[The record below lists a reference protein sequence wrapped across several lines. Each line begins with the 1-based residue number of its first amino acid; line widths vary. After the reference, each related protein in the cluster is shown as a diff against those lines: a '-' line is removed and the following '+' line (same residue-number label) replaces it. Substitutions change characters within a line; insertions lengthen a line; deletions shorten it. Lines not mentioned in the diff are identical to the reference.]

1 MTKEGRQ
8 GFLRTDAGENANKG
22 LDGVY
27 PLVAGACTARQQARR
42 WHI

>member
-1 MTKEGRQ
+1 MKQEGPQ

-27 PLVAGACTARQQARR
+27 PLVAGACTARHKARR
-42 WHI
+42 WRI